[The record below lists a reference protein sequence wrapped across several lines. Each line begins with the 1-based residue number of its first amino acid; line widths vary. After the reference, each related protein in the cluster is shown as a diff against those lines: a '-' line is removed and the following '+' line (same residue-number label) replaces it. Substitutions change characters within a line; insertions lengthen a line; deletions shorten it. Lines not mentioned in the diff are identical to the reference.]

1 MLYEIS
7 SVLNHATVER
17 IRRMLDR
24 APFVDGRASA
34 GPRAA
39 RVKANEEVASDT
51 PMLAELNDAV
61 LGALWR
67 HPVFRSVVLP
77 HRMARAFFARYAE
90 GMKYG
95 NHVDDPVM
103 GYGERYR
110 CDVAVTTFLSA
121 PTEYDGGELVV
132 RTTFGERH
140 VKRGAGDAVVYPASS
155 LHRVTEVTRGV
166 RLVAVTWAQSL
177 IRDPARREIVHE
189 LDVARQALAA
199 VTPDAD
205 VTARI
210 DGVYANLV
218 RMWSS
223 VWVEIGNMRF
233 SRIARDVGAVHR
245 HAATATP
252 RTDTSPAGNRNR
264 RWSCGEIFTNRPVFR
279 RPSLADA
286 SLCALG
292 ASRVAVASMPAL
304 PRTVRDRFR
313 MRVRTD
319 RDEPVH

>member
-1 MLYEIS
+1 MLHEIP
-7 SVLNHATVER
+7 SVLDLATIDR

-51 PMLAELNDAV
+51 PMLAELDEAV
-61 LGALWR
+61 VGALWR
-67 HPVFRSVVLP
+67 HPEFRSVVLP
-77 HRMARAFFARYAE
+77 HRMARPFFARYVE
-90 GMKYG
+90 GMEYG
-95 NHVDDPVM
+95 YHVDDPVM
-103 GYGERYR
+103 GHGERYR

-132 RTTFGERH
+132 RTTFGERRI
-140 VKRGAGDAVVYPASS
+140 KLGAGDAVVYPASS
-155 LHRVTEVTRGV
+155 LHRVSEVTRGV

-177 IRDPARREIVHE
+177 IRDPARREIVRE

-223 VWVEIGNMRF
+223 V
-233 SRIARDVGAVHR
+233 
-245 HAATATP
+245 
-252 RTDTSPAGNRNR
+252 
-264 RWSCGEIFTNRPVFR
+264 
-279 RPSLADA
+279 
-286 SLCALG
+286 
-292 ASRVAVASMPAL
+292 
-304 PRTVRDRFR
+304 
-313 MRVRTD
+313 
-319 RDEPVH
+319 